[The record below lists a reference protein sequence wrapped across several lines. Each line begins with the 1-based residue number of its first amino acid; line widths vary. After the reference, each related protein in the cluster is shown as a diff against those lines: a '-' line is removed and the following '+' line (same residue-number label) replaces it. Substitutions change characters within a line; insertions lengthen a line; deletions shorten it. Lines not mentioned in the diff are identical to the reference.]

1 MQLVAHGINHRTAP
15 LEIREQVAF
24 VPEEIPAALER
35 LRADGLAAEVVLL
48 STCNRTEFYA
58 VTKDPE
64 AVLDHQRRLVRELKG
79 VDLTAHRLAYVQR
92 HRDAV
97 EHLFRVAGGIDSMVV
112 GETAILGQVKT
123 AFEAAVDGG
132 ATGPVFARL
141 FATAMRVGKRARSE
155 TEIGRGAVSVEKS
168 AIQLA
173 QKVYGDMGSRSAL
186 ILGAGDSGQRVAGLL
201 REAGVQSLSFANR
214 TTSKAEDLAKQ
225 FDGNAVAWDALAP
238 AISETSVVVTAVS
251 ATEPVLGRDVLKR
264 ALENRRKGPLLV
276 LDLGV
281 PRNVDP
287 AAAKL
292 TSLFLYSVDD
302 FQELVEHNLGKRREE
317 IPAVERIV
325 TEEADRFFEWVASLE
340 TAPVLVAMREEADRI
355 RRETLERFGKGL
367 DTGEREL
374 LERFSKGLV
383 NKLMHHPTVAVRGC
397 DTGTREGIRG
407 LDWARRLFGLDPGA
421 AENGSDP
428 QERSGRGQE

>member
-24 VPEEIPAALER
+24 VPEEIPEALAR
-35 LRADGLAAEVVLL
+35 LRADGIASEVVLL

-58 VTKDPE
+58 VTKNPDAALE
-64 AVLDHQRRLVRELKG
+64 HQRRLVHELKG
-79 VDLTAHRLAYVQR
+79 VDLAAHRLAYVQR

-123 AFEAAVDGG
+123 AFESAVDEQ

-168 AIQLA
+168 AVQLA
-173 QKVYGDMGSRSAL
+173 QKVFGDMSSRSAL
-186 ILGAGDSGQRVAGLL
+186 VVGAGDSGQRVAGLL
-201 REAGVQSLSFANR
+201 REVGVESLSFANR
-214 TTSKAEDLAKQ
+214 TAAKAEELARQYGGRVAPWDDLAAGIA
-225 FDGNAVAWDALAP
+225 DTN
-238 AISETSVVVTAVS
+238 IVVSAVS
-251 ATEPVLGRDVLKR
+251 ATEPVLRHDLLKR
-264 ALENRRKGPLLV
+264 ALENRRKGPLLM

-281 PRNVDP
+281 PRNVEP

-292 TSLFLYSVDD
+292 TSLFLYAVDD
-302 FQELVEHNLGKRREE
+302 FQELVELNLGKRREE

-325 TEEADRFFEWVASLE
+325 REEADRFFEWLLSLE

-355 RRETLERFGKGL
+355 RRETLDRFGKGL
-367 DTGEREL
+367 GSDEREL
-374 LERFSKGLV
+374 LERFSKGLM

-397 DTGTREGIRG
+397 DAGTREGIRG
-407 LDWARRLFGLDPGA
+407 LDWARRLFGLDAGA

-428 QERSGRGQE
+428 QERSRKERE